1 MKKNYII
8 LMFILVLVISACQ
21 SEEGGN
27 NKKMEKKE
35 TINVTEQEET
45 MSPAEYLN
53 VLIHEEKDGDGKSV
67 YWDGE
72 KASVKEDP
80 YDVKD
85 MDDGRF
91 TIEGKQTVSIPQ
103 VYQFEYPDSLQNA
116 VVEKDS
122 EEFYHITAQDFDI
135 CIELIDYDE
144 REKILNDEDNYEI
157 VEDEILSK
165 NQTKYF
171 KRYAL
176 YRGVVDADGKDYA
189 GFVLI
194 FESGLADR
202 SYQISCSGIG
212 YMKDIQINS
221 TYIMNHFDVLF
232 Y

>member
-1 MKKNYII
+1 MKKIYII
-8 LMFILVLVISACQ
+8 LMLIFVLLISACQ

-35 TINVTEQEET
+35 NINVTEQEET
-45 MSPAEYLN
+45 MSSAEYLN
-53 VLIHEEKDGDGKSV
+53 VLINEEKDGDGKSV

-72 KASVKEDP
+72 KAVVKDDP

-85 MDDGRF
+85 IDDGRF

-103 VYQFEYPDSLQNA
+103 VFQFEYPDSLQNA
-116 VVEKDS
+116 VVEKNS

-135 CIELIDYDE
+135 CIELIDYDD
-144 REKILNDEDNYEI
+144 RKKILNENRSYEI
-157 VEDEILSK
+157 VEGEILSK
-165 NQTKYF
+165 SQTKYF
-171 KRYAL
+171 KRYEL
-176 YRGVVDADGKDYA
+176 YRGVVDTNEKDYA

-194 FESGLADR
+194 LESELADR

-212 YMKDIQINS
+212 YIRDIQKNS
-221 TYIMNHFDVLF
+221 IYIMNHFDVLF